1 MAAGASGDTPGI
13 FSALADP
20 LLERPSVCPRQRR
33 SLGVCWDPTLVGY
46 IRLLSESLAQLSLA
60 AFDKVVTA
68 TSGFRL
74 RPGQHAMAECV
85 AQTLARADLGEHASP
100 TKAIAVIQAGTG
112 VGKSAAYASTAIAL
126 ALERKTRVLISTAT
140 VALQEQLMTKDLP
153 ALARTMDQPFVFALA
168 KGRGR
173 YVCKLK
179 LERLV
184 GSGAASDPLFD
195 ADDEVPTAPT
205 SRFASPLSEEAREER
220 RMQLFDTM
228 ASSLATGSWDGDRDS
243 LAETPDARDWSTVA
257 AERHTCTVRHCPRFR
272 DCSYY
277 QARTKLSEANVIV
290 ANHDL
295 VLASL
300 GMKTLP
306 DLDNC
311 LVIFDE
317 GHHLPAVAL
326 DQFSSAMDMSNLRW
340 LDKLPKILQEVSSK
354 LQVELSEDVN
364 TVTSQLKG
372 ALTTLARLAMYLVWA
387 HTGQFAAGPPQGK
400 SAPTGGSDPHS
411 GGAWGPGSAQGEGQD
426 GTLRFANG
434 VLPEV
439 LTDPVTQI
447 HAQAAGLSKAL
458 EALGVEVKAV
468 AKEDP
473 SQALLCAQLYAK
485 LGALAPRLSSV
496 VSTANLLL
504 EHGAQPLAKWLQADS
519 EHGYLTMTAHACP
532 IVPGDLLRQFLW
544 SQVRGAVV
552 TSASLTSCGSFDFFL
567 NEAGLINNPN
577 VQALEVASP
586 FDYATQGT
594 LTVVHTRADPKQA
607 DAYTREMVGE
617 LLLDLA
623 EVEHGALVLFTS
635 RAQMRLATEALGTGL
650 QQVVL
655 VQGTQS
661 RTRLLA
667 SHAAR
672 VEAGLPSVIF
682 GMQSFGEGLD
692 LPGTLCETV
701 FITKLPFAP
710 PSDPVDEA
718 RAEWLR
724 SVGRDPF
731 NELVIPATGIKLLQ
745 WTGRAIRTEDDRARV
760 ICYDKRLIQQAY
772 GRRMLAGLP
781 PYRVEQRGN

>member
-1 MAAGASGDTPGI
+1 LTPDQ
-13 FSALADP
+13 LAD
-20 LLERPSVCPRQRR
+20 
-33 SLGVCWDPTLVGY
+33 
-46 IRLLSESLAQLSLA
+46 LSLA
-60 AFDKVVTA
+60 AFEKVVGA
-68 TSGFRL
+68 TPGFRS
-74 RPGQHAMAECV
+74 RAGQHDMAACV
-85 AQTLARADLGEHASP
+85 AATLARADVGEHP
-100 TKAIAVIQAGTG
+100 TPTSAIAVIQAGTG
-112 VGKSAAYASTAIAL
+112 VGKSAAYASTAIAQ

-153 ALARTMDQPFVFALA
+153 ALAQTMDTPFVFALA

-184 GSGAASDPLFD
+184 GSGGTAEELFD
-195 ADDEVPTAPT
+195 ADSDAPT
-205 SRFASPLSEEAREER
+205 RAPLGSVLSQEAQEER
-220 RMQLFDTM
+220 RMALYETM
-228 ASSLATGSWDGDRDS
+228 ANSLAHGSWNGDRDS
-243 LAETPDARDWSTVA
+243 LPEAPDPRDWSTVA

-272 DCSYY
+272 GCSYY
-277 QARTKLSEANVIV
+277 EARTRLAEANVIV

-326 DQFSSAMDMSNLRW
+326 DQFASAMDLSNLRW
-340 LDKLPKILQEVSSK
+340 LDKLPKILGEVSSA
-354 LQVELSEDVN
+354 LQVQVSIDAA

-372 ALTTLARLAMYLVWA
+372 ALTQLARMAMDMVWEQ
-387 HTGQFAAGPPQGK
+387 TGK
-400 SAPTGGSDPHS
+400 N
-411 GGAWGPGSAQGEGQD
+411 AQGEGQD
-426 GTLRFANG
+426 GTLRFAHG
-434 VLPEV
+434 ILPDA
-439 LTDPVTQI
+439 LCDPVTQI
-447 HAQAAGLSKAL
+447 HMQAAGLSKSL
-458 EALGVEVKAV
+458 EALGSEVKAI

-473 SQALLCAQLYAK
+473 SQATLCAQLFAK
-485 LGALAPRLSSV
+485 LGALAPRLGSI
-496 VSTANLLL
+496 VSTSSLLL
-504 EHGAQPLAKWLQADS
+504 EHGAQPLAKWFQASS

-544 SQVRGAVV
+544 SQVRAAVV
-552 TSASLTSCGSFDFFL
+552 TSASLSSCGSFDYFL
-567 NEAGLINNPN
+567 HEAGLINKPN
-577 VQALEVASP
+577 VQTLEVSSP

-594 LTVVHTRADPKQA
+594 LTVVHTQAEPKQA
-607 DAYTREMVGE
+607 DAYTREMVNE
-617 LLLDLA
+617 LIHDLA
-623 EVEHGALVLFTS
+623 QVQQGALVLFTS
-635 RAQMRLATEALGTGL
+635 RAQMRVATDALPASLLG
-650 QQVVL
+650 VVL

-667 SHAAR
+667 THTAR
-672 VEAGLPSVIF
+672 VEAGYASVIF

-692 LPGTLCETV
+692 LPGALCNTV

-710 PSDPVDEA
+710 PSEPVDEA

-745 WTGRAIRTEDDRARV
+745 WTGRAIRTEDDHAAV
-760 ICYDKRLIQQAY
+760 ICYDKRLLRQAY

-781 PYRVEQRGN
+781 PYRVTERASRGII

>member
-1 MAAGASGDTPGI
+1 MNSD
-13 FSALADP
+13 
-20 LLERPSVCPRQRR
+20 
-33 SLGVCWDPTLVGY
+33 
-46 IRLLSESLAQLSLA
+46 SLAALSLA
-60 AFDKVVTA
+60 AFEKVVSA
-68 TSGFRL
+68 TSGFRA
-74 RPGQHAMAECV
+74 RPGQHDMAACV
-85 AQTLARADLGEHASP
+85 ANTLARADLGEHPAP

-153 ALARTMDQPFVFALA
+153 ALAKTMDKPFAFALA

-184 GSGAASDPLFD
+184 GTGAGSDELFD
-195 ADDEVPTAPT
+195 ADDDAPAP
-205 SRFASPLSEEAREER
+205 SRYSSPLSEEALEER
-220 RMQLFDTM
+220 RTKLYETM
-228 ASSLATGSWDGDRDS
+228 ASTLATGNWDGDRDT
-243 LAETPDARDWSTVA
+243 LAEAPDPRDWSVVA

-277 QARTKLSEANVIV
+277 EARNRLAEANVIV

-326 DQFSSAMDMSNLRW
+326 DQFSSAMDLSNLRW

-354 LQVELSEDVN
+354 LNLHLGEDVN

-372 ALTTLARLAMYLVWA
+372 ALTTLARMAMDLVWA
-387 HTGQFAAGPPQGK
+387 QTGINA
-400 SAPTGGSDPHS
+400 H
-411 GGAWGPGSAQGEGQD
+411 GEGQD

-434 VLPEV
+434 KLPEDLV
-439 LTDPVTQI
+439 DPVTQI
-447 HAQAAGLSKAL
+447 QAQANGLSTTL
-458 EALGVEVKAV
+458 EALGLEVKAV

-473 SQALLCAQLYAK
+473 SQAVLCAQLYTK
-485 LGALAPRLSSV
+485 LGSLAPRLGSV
-496 VSTANLLL
+496 VSTASLLL
-504 EHGAQPLAKWLQADS
+504 EHGDQPLAKWLQAES

-544 SQVRGAVV
+544 SKVRGAVV
-552 TSASLTSCGSFDFFL
+552 TSASLTSCGNFDYFL
-567 NEAGLINNPN
+567 KEAGLSNNPN

-586 FDYATQGT
+586 FDYAKQGT
-594 LTVVHTRADPKQA
+594 LTVVHTVVEPKNA
-607 DAYTREMVGE
+607 DAYTAEMVHALMTDIE
-617 LLLDLA
+617 Q
-623 EVEHGALVLFTS
+623 VKRGALVLFTS
-635 RAQMRLATEALGTGL
+635 RAQMRAATEALPGYL
-650 QQVVL
+650 QDMVL

-661 RTRLLA
+661 RARLLS
-667 SHAAR
+667 SHMAR
-672 VEAGLPSVIF
+672 VESGMPSVLF
-682 GMQSFGEGLD
+682 GLQSFGEGLD
-692 LPGTLCETV
+692 LPGALCETV
-701 FITKLPFAP
+701 FIAKLPFAP

-724 SVGRDPF
+724 TVGRDPF

-745 WTGRAIRTEDDRARV
+745 WTGRAIRTEEDHAQV
-760 ICYDKRLIQQAY
+760 ICYDKRLTQTAY
-772 GRRMLAGLP
+772 GRRMLSGLP
-781 PYRVEQRGN
+781 PYRLEKR